1 MRRTLRPQAISQLYV
16 DDREIVDTIL
26 AHLRD
31 KDPTFYTPPLL
42 IAPSRAPP
50 ETLPFFAQK
59 GTRYQ
64 ISVQLHSAIEAAIGN
79 RVAWVAACHH
89 SGLKG

>member
-1 MRRTLRPQAISQLYV
+1 MHRTLRPQAISQLCLENHKIL
-16 DDREIVDTIL
+16 DKIL

-31 KDPTFYTPPLL
+31 KDPTFYTQPLL

-79 RVAWVAACHH
+79 RLA
-89 SGLKG
+89 

>member
-31 KDPTFYTPPLL
+31 KDPTFYIQPLL

-50 ETLPFFAQK
+50 ENLPLSRRWARGIRFQSNY
-59 GTRYQ
+59 TQPSRQ
-64 ISVQLHSAIEAAIGN
+64 PLETVWHELPRAITQD
-79 RVAWVAACHH
+79 
-89 SGLKG
+89 

>member
-31 KDPTFYTPPLL
+31 KDPTFYIQPLL

-50 ETLPFFAQK
+50 ENLPLSRRWARGIRFQSNYTQPSRQPLETVRH
-59 GTRYQ
+59 GLPR
-64 ISVQLHSAIEAAIGN
+64 AITQD
-79 RVAWVAACHH
+79 
-89 SGLKG
+89 